1 MFLSLWLCGTTPPD
15 SYCTPRRIGQG
26 DKNGTGKSD
35 PAPPHFEQ
43 APRLNLPD
51 TAPASGK
58 TNKPIRH
65 DSPKK
70 NALTLFDVGFEHG
83 LTLFDIMTVTPH
95 PPRYRL

>member
-1 MFLSLWLCGTTPPD
+1 MRDNPARLLLHPPPNR
-15 SYCTPRRIGQG
+15 SR

-51 TAPASGK
+51 TAPAGGK

-70 NALTLFDVGFEHG
+70 KCADNISQIIKHG
-83 LTLFDIMTVTPH
+83 LTIFPKLSRTYPAK
-95 PPRYRL
+95 PAK